1 MSLEACSRSLLPALL
16 YAHKEFGKSQSDAAS
31 LLKPLIGKEVTWV
44 VAIEILK
51 SGEIETVTQSHI
63 LVALQFKDG
72 STISTRE
79 PNIDDNFSRFPPPFQ
94 SSEAGTVCS
103 VDLR

>member
-1 MSLEACSRSLLPALL
+1 L
-16 YAHKEFGKSQSDAAS
+16 YAHKDFGKSQPDAAS

-72 STISTRE
+72 STISTRD
-79 PNIDDNFSRFPPPFQ
+79 PNIDDIFSRCPPPFQ
-94 SSEAGTVCS
+94 SSEVGTVCS
-103 VDLR
+103 VDLL